1 MNIKSSNKD
10 AHKMCYCGTIYSLV
24 KEYKGIYQK
33 NGLIKTGIYTQWN
46 LFQL

>member
-1 MNIKSSNKD
+1 MPIKC
-10 AHKMCYCGTIYSLV
+10 AIVGLLTIV

-33 NGLIKTGIYTQWN
+33 NGLIKSGIYTQWN